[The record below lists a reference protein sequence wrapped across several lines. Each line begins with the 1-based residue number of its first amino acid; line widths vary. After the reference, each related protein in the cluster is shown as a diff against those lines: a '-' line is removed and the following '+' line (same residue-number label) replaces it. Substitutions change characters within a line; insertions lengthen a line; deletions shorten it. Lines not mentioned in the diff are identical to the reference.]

1 MAEEKNNIIFNI
13 SGGNN
18 QILPNATKAEQ
29 HFYGD
34 QFAKEALRKG
44 SSEVLPLTDE
54 ERRLAMYVA
63 NEDLVRSYVAN
74 IKACQTAAEVGQV
87 VATMCENEPRID
99 ETRIVTKAFIEILVP
114 FMTGVETGK
123 GIDNIRN
130 AINNAWAERKR
141 TLRNR

>member
-1 MAEEKNNIIFNI
+1 MAEDKNSIIFNI

-44 SSEVLPLTDE
+44 SPEVLPLTDE

-123 GIDNIRN
+123 GIDNIRY

-141 TLRNR
+141 ALRNR

>member
-1 MAEEKNNIIFNI
+1 MAEDKNSIIFNI

-44 SSEVLPLTDE
+44 SPEVLPLTDE

-114 FMTGVETGK
+114 VMTGVETGK
-123 GIDNIRN
+123 GIDNIRY

>member
-44 SSEVLPLTDE
+44 YPEVLPLTDE

-141 TLRNR
+141 ALRNK

>member
-1 MAEEKNNIIFNI
+1 MAEDKNSIIFNI

-44 SSEVLPLTDE
+44 SPEVLPLTDE

-141 TLRNR
+141 ALRNR